1 VGSVKAETVE
11 LVRELNGATCRCG
24 SRKVLGHT
32 FCRECYSQ
40 LPSET
45 RLGLLRELGAGY
57 EQAYARAAALLD
69 ERRMRSEATR

>member
-1 VGSVKAETVE
+1 MDSVKAETVD

-32 FCRECYSQ
+32 FCRECYSE

-45 RLGLLRELGAGY
+45 RLALLRELGAGY
-57 EQAYARAAALLD
+57 EQAYARAAAFLD
-69 ERRMRSEATR
+69 ERRILGGVAR